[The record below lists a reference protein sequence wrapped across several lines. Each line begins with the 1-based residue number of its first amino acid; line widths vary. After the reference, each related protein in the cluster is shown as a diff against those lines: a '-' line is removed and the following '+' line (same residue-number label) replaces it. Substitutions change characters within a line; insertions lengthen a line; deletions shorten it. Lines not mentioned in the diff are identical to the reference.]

1 MSSHPAGWYPD
12 PFGRFEHRYF
22 NGSMWTADV
31 SNGGERMVDPIGAA
45 SPVRGAYQPV
55 AADASA
61 AARRGNGM
69 GITAMILGIVAVT
82 TAWIPFAFVAG
93 ALCGVLAII
102 FGIVARR
109 RRKGRG
115 GSPSGTVGLILGP
128 VALLFAVGGVALT
141 WVVLDVIRPGRYE
154 YRVDELRGRR
164 RPPGVPGRDPQRHRP
179 HPQLHDPRRVR
190 PLRHEQRAGHR
201 VDRRPRRARW
211 RLGAVDGQRPQQL
224 RHRPRVPGLVRRR
237 HLRLPR
243 LMQGDV
249 PGGIRL
255 GVLGDRADAVLRA
268 PRRRLGPPWS
278 KDHRTALAATIA
290 A

>member
-45 SPVRGAYQPV
+45 SPVGGAYQPV

-154 YRVDELRGRR
+154 IASTSCEAVGGRQVYQGEIR
-164 RPPGVPGRDPQRHRP
+164 NGTGRTRSYTIHVEF
-179 HPQLHDPRRVR
+179 VR
-190 PLRHEQRAGHR
+190 SGTNNVQDTASTDVH
-201 VDRRPRRARW
+201 
-211 RLGAVDGQRPQQL
+211 
-224 RHRPRVPGLVRRR
+224 
-237 HLRLPR
+237 
-243 LMQGDV
+243 DV
-249 PGGIRL
+249 PGG
-255 GVLGDRADAVLRA
+255 DSA
-268 PRRRLGPPWS
+268 PWTVSVRNSSGTDLECRVSSVVGTFDFL
-278 KDHRTALAATIA
+278 D
-290 A
+290 